1 MSDYLPLTK
10 PRPVENSVNLGKLSQ
25 HTELYSAIVTIKTDV
40 VIIGAGPSGLFQC
53 FELGLLGIDTQVVDS
68 LPVVGGQC
76 TMLYPDKAIYDIPG
90 LPIVGAQE
98 LIDRLA
104 EQLKPFDPTF
114 HLGHRITQL
123 AQLEDNSFELHTEGN
138 IHFQTRTIVIAAG
151 LGAFKPRPLR
161 LSGIDQFEQSNLHYH
176 VADKLHFK
184 GKKVVIVG
192 GGDSALDW
200 VLELAAIAKHVS
212 IVHRRDKFRAASA
225 SVAKMHELIDDPNQP
240 VDCLIGRIPSYQS
253 DQGKITAIDVA
264 PFGDGEP
271 QRIEL
276 DELLVFYGL
285 SPDLGPIADWGLDI
299 ERKHISVSLETFQTN
314 IPGIYAI
321 GDINTYPGKKKLIL
335 SGFHEG
341 ALAAFA
347 IQQYLDPDTKH
358 KLQYTTTSS
367 ALQKRLGV
375 QDNPD

>member
-1 MSDYLPLTK
+1 M
-10 PRPVENSVNLGKLSQ
+10 
-25 HTELYSAIVTIKTDV
+25 AIKTDV
-40 VIIGAGPSGLFQC
+40 VIVGAGPSGLFQC
-53 FELGLLGIDTQVVDS
+53 FELGLLGFDARIVDS
-68 LPVVGGQC
+68 LPVIGGQC
-76 TMLYPDKAIYDIPG
+76 SMLYPDKAIYDIPG

-114 HLGHRITQL
+114 HLGHRVTRL
-123 AQLEDNSFELHTEGN
+123 ARMEDNSFELHTEGD
-138 IHFQTRTIVIAAG
+138 ICFQTRAVVIAAG

-161 LSGIDQFEQSNLHYH
+161 LDGIDQFEQTNLHYH
-176 VADKLHFK
+176 VADKNHFK
-184 GKKVVIVG
+184 DKRVVILG

-200 VLELAAIAKHVS
+200 VLELAVVAKHVH
-212 IVHRRDKFRAASA
+212 IVHRRDVFRAAPA

-240 VDCLIGRIPSYQS
+240 VDCLVGRIPSYQS
-253 DQGKITAIDVA
+253 DQDKITAIDVA

-375 QDNPD
+375 RDNAESTQG

>member
-1 MSDYLPLTK
+1 M
-10 PRPVENSVNLGKLSQ
+10 
-25 HTELYSAIVTIKTDV
+25 AIKTDV

-53 FELGLLGIDTQVVDS
+53 FELGLLGINTQVVDS
-68 LPVVGGQC
+68 LPVIGGQC
-76 TMLYPDKAIYDIPG
+76 SMLYPDKAIYDIPA

-104 EQLKPFDPTF
+104 EQLNPFDPTF
-114 HLGHRITQL
+114 HLGHRVTQL
-123 AQLEDNSFELHTEGN
+123 SRMEDNSFELHTEDN

-161 LSGIDQFEQSNLHYH
+161 LSGVDQFEQSNLHYH
-176 VADKLHFK
+176 VTDKLHFK
-184 GKKVVIVG
+184 DKRVVILG

-200 VLELAAIAKHVS
+200 VLELAAIAKQVS
-212 IVHRRDKFRAASA
+212 IVHRRNEFRAAPA
-225 SVAKMHELIDDPNQP
+225 SVTKMHELIDDPNQP

-264 PFGDGEP
+264 PLGEGEP
-271 QRIEL
+271 HQIAL

-299 ERKHISVSLETFQTN
+299 ERKHVSVSLETFQTH

-347 IQQYLDPDTKH
+347 IQQYLAPDTKH

-375 QDNPD
+375 QDTAE

>member
-1 MSDYLPLTK
+1 M
-10 PRPVENSVNLGKLSQ
+10 EF
-25 HTELYSAIVTIKTDV
+25 KTDV

-53 FELGLLGIDTQVVDS
+53 FELGLLGIDAHIVDS
-68 LPVVGGQC
+68 LPVIGGQC
-76 TMLYPDKAIYDIPG
+76 SMLYPDKAIYDIPG

-114 HLGHRITQL
+114 HLGHRVTRL
-123 AQLEDNSFELHTEGN
+123 TSLEDNSFELTTEGD
-138 IHFQTRTIVIAAG
+138 ICFQTRAVVIAAG

-161 LSGIDQFEQSNLHYH
+161 LGGIDQFEQTNLHYH

-184 GKKVVIVG
+184 DKKVVILG

-200 VLELAAIAKHVS
+200 VLELAVVAKHVH
-212 IVHRRDKFRAASA
+212 IVHRRDEFRAAPA
-225 SVAKMHELIDDPNQP
+225 SIAKMQELIDDPNQP

-264 PFGDGEP
+264 PFGEGEP

-375 QDNPD
+375 HDTAE

>member
-1 MSDYLPLTK
+1 M
-10 PRPVENSVNLGKLSQ
+10 
-25 HTELYSAIVTIKTDV
+25 AIKTDV

-53 FELGLLGIDTQVVDS
+53 FELGLLGINTQVVDS
-68 LPVVGGQC
+68 LPVIGGQC
-76 TMLYPDKAIYDIPG
+76 TMLYPDKAIYDIPA

-114 HLGHRITQL
+114 HLGHRVTRL
-123 AQLEDNSFELHTEGN
+123 TSLEDNSFELTTEGD
-138 IHFQTRTIVIAAG
+138 ICFQTRAVVIAAG

-161 LSGIDQFEQSNLHYH
+161 LGGIDQFEQTNLHYH

-184 GKKVVIVG
+184 DKKVVILG

-200 VLELAAIAKHVS
+200 VLELAVVAKHVH
-212 IVHRRDKFRAASA
+212 IVHRRDEFRAAPA
-225 SVAKMHELIDDPNQP
+225 SIAKMQELIDDPNQP

-264 PFGDGEP
+264 PFGEGEP

-375 QDNPD
+375 QDTAE

>member
-1 MSDYLPLTK
+1 M
-10 PRPVENSVNLGKLSQ
+10 EF
-25 HTELYSAIVTIKTDV
+25 KTDV

-53 FELGLLGIDTQVVDS
+53 FELGLLGIDAHIVDS
-68 LPVVGGQC
+68 LPVIGGQC
-76 TMLYPDKAIYDIPG
+76 SMLYPDKAIYDIPG

-114 HLGHRITQL
+114 HLGHRVTRL
-123 AQLEDNSFELHTEGN
+123 TRMEDNSFELHTEGD
-138 IHFQTRTIVIAAG
+138 ICFQTQAMVIAAG

-161 LSGIDQFEQSNLHYH
+161 LDGIDQFEQTNLYYH
-176 VADKLHFK
+176 VADKNHFK
-184 GKKVVIVG
+184 DKRVVILG

-200 VLELAAIAKHVS
+200 VLELAVVAKHVH
-212 IVHRRDKFRAASA
+212 IVHRRDEFRAAPA

-240 VDCLIGRIPSYQS
+240 VDCLVGRIPSYQS
-253 DQGKITAIDVA
+253 DQDKITAIDVA

-375 QDNPD
+375 

>member
-1 MSDYLPLTK
+1 M
-10 PRPVENSVNLGKLSQ
+10 
-25 HTELYSAIVTIKTDV
+25 AIKTDV

-53 FELGLLGIDTQVVDS
+53 FALGLLGINAQVVDS
-68 LPVVGGQC
+68 LPVIGGQC
-76 TMLYPDKAIYDIPG
+76 TMLYPDKAIYDIPA

-114 HLGHRITQL
+114 HLGHRVTRL
-123 AQLEDNSFELHTEGN
+123 TCLEDNSFELHTEDN
-138 IHFQTRTIVIAAG
+138 IHFKTRAIVIAAG
-151 LGAFKPRPLR
+151 LGAFKPKPLR
-161 LSGIDQFEQSNLHYH
+161 LSGVEQFEQTNLHYH
-176 VADKLHFK
+176 VADKLYFK
-184 GKKVVIVG
+184 DKRVVILG

-200 VLELAAIAKHVS
+200 VLELAVIAKQVS
-212 IVHRRDKFRAASA
+212 IVHRRNEFRAAPA
-225 SVAKMHELIDDPNQP
+225 SVTKMHELIDDPNQP

-264 PFGDGEP
+264 PFGEGEP

-314 IPGIYAI
+314 MPGIYAI

-375 QDNPD
+375 QDTAE

>member
-1 MSDYLPLTK
+1 MK
-10 PRPVENSVNLGKLSQ
+10 V
-25 HTELYSAIVTIKTDV
+25 KTDV

-53 FELGLLGIDTQVVDS
+53 FELGLLGIDAHIVDS
-68 LPVVGGQC
+68 LPVIGGQC
-76 TMLYPDKAIYDIPG
+76 SMLYPDKAIYDIPG

-114 HLGHRITQL
+114 HLGHRVTRL
-123 AQLEDNSFELHTEGN
+123 TRKEDNTFELHTEAN
-138 IHFQTRTIVIAAG
+138 TCFQTRTVVIAAG

-161 LSGIDQFEQSNLHYH
+161 LDGIDQFEQTNLHYH
-176 VADKLHFK
+176 VADKLQFK
-184 GKKVVIVG
+184 DKKVVILG

-200 VLELAAIAKHVS
+200 VLELAVVAKHVH
-212 IVHRRDKFRAASA
+212 IVHRRNEFRAAPA

-240 VDCLIGRIPSYQS
+240 VSCLVGRIPSYQS

-271 QRIEL
+271 QRIDL

-299 ERKHISVSLETFQTN
+299 ERKHISVNLETFQTN

-341 ALAAFA
+341 ALTAFA
-347 IQQYLDPDTKH
+347 IQKFLDPDTKH

-375 QDNPD
+375 QDNTE

>member
-1 MSDYLPLTK
+1 MK
-10 PRPVENSVNLGKLSQ
+10 F
-25 HTELYSAIVTIKTDV
+25 KTDV

-53 FELGLLGIDTQVVDS
+53 FELGLLGIDAHIVDS
-68 LPVVGGQC
+68 LPVIGGQC
-76 TMLYPDKAIYDIPG
+76 SMLYPDKAIYDIPG

-114 HLGHRITQL
+114 HLGHRVTRL
-123 AQLEDNSFELHTEGN
+123 TSLEDNSFELTTEGD
-138 IHFQTRTIVIAAG
+138 ICFQTRAVVIAAG

-161 LSGIDQFEQSNLHYH
+161 LGGIDQFEQTNLHYH

-184 GKKVVIVG
+184 DKKVVILG

-200 VLELAAIAKHVS
+200 VLELAVVAKHVH
-212 IVHRRDKFRAASA
+212 IVHRRDEFRAAPA
-225 SVAKMHELIDDPNQP
+225 SIAKMQELIDDPNQP

-264 PFGDGEP
+264 PFGEGEP

-285 SPDLGPIADWGLDI
+285 SPDLGPITDWGLDI
-299 ERKHISVSLETFQTN
+299 ERKHISVNLETFQTN

-375 QDNPD
+375 QDTAE

>member
-1 MSDYLPLTK
+1 M
-10 PRPVENSVNLGKLSQ
+10 
-25 HTELYSAIVTIKTDV
+25 AIKTDV
-40 VIIGAGPSGLFQC
+40 VIVGAGPSGLFQC
-53 FELGLLGIDTQVVDS
+53 FELGLLGIDARIVDS
-68 LPVVGGQC
+68 LPVIGGQC
-76 TMLYPDKAIYDIPG
+76 SMLYPDKAIYDIPG

-114 HLGHRITQL
+114 HLGHRVTRL
-123 AQLEDNSFELHTEGN
+123 ARMEDNSFELHTEGD
-138 IHFQTRTIVIAAG
+138 ICFQTRAVVIAAG

-161 LSGIDQFEQSNLHYH
+161 LDSIDQFEQTNLHYH
-176 VADKLHFK
+176 VADKNHFK
-184 GKKVVIVG
+184 DKRVVILG

-200 VLELAAIAKHVS
+200 VLELAVVAKHVH
-212 IVHRRDKFRAASA
+212 IVHRRDVFRAAPA

-240 VDCLIGRIPSYQS
+240 VDCLVGRIPSYQS
-253 DQGKITAIDVA
+253 DQDKITAIDVA

-375 QDNPD
+375 

>member
-1 MSDYLPLTK
+1 M
-10 PRPVENSVNLGKLSQ
+10 
-25 HTELYSAIVTIKTDV
+25 AIKTDV
-40 VIIGAGPSGLFQC
+40 VIVGAGPSGLFQC
-53 FELGLLGIDTQVVDS
+53 FELGLLGIDARIVDS
-68 LPVVGGQC
+68 LPVIGGQC
-76 TMLYPDKAIYDIPG
+76 SMLYPDKAIYDIPG

-114 HLGHRITQL
+114 HLGHRVTRL
-123 AQLEDNSFELHTEGN
+123 ARMEDNSFELHTEGD
-138 IHFQTRTIVIAAG
+138 ICFQTRAVVIAAG

-161 LSGIDQFEQSNLHYH
+161 LDGIDQFEQTNLHYH
-176 VADKLHFK
+176 VADKNHFK
-184 GKKVVIVG
+184 DKRVVILG

-200 VLELAAIAKHVS
+200 VLELAVVAKHVH
-212 IVHRRDKFRAASA
+212 IVHRRDVFRAAPA

>member
-1 MSDYLPLTK
+1 M
-10 PRPVENSVNLGKLSQ
+10 
-25 HTELYSAIVTIKTDV
+25 
-40 VIIGAGPSGLFQC
+40 
-53 FELGLLGIDTQVVDS
+53 
-68 LPVVGGQC
+68 
-76 TMLYPDKAIYDIPG
+76 
-90 LPIVGAQE
+90 
-98 LIDRLA
+98 
-104 EQLKPFDPTF
+104 
-114 HLGHRITQL
+114 
-123 AQLEDNSFELHTEGN
+123 
-138 IHFQTRTIVIAAG
+138 VIAAG

-161 LSGIDQFEQSNLHYH
+161 LDGIDQFEQTNLHYH
-176 VADKLHFK
+176 VADKNHFK
-184 GKKVVIVG
+184 DKRVVILG

-200 VLELAAIAKHVS
+200 VLELAVVAKHVH
-212 IVHRRDKFRAASA
+212 IVHRRDEFRAAPA

-240 VDCLIGRIPSYQS
+240 VDCLVGRIPSYQS
-253 DQGKITAIDVA
+253 DQDKITAIDVA

-375 QDNPD
+375 